1 MRHTVKYRLLGSC
14 LQRAL
19 LYLCEKR
26 TVLLVSFCVYLYP
39 FFVVHFIEE
48 PVIAG
53 ATGTSVRLL
62 SPAALLLS
70 FLKAILLVGS
80 NLAVIPGVREALRLG
95 ASVGS
100 APAVVLALNGAASAV
115 YHMCDL
121 EVCAF
126 WSHVD

>member
-1 MRHTVKYRLLGSC
+1 MLLYICEVHT
-14 LQRAL
+14 AL
-19 LYLCEKR
+19 LRCLLRQLCFF
-26 TVLLVSFCVYLYP
+26 VCSYP
-39 FFVVHFIEE
+39 LFVVHFVEE
-48 PVIAG
+48 PVIAAG
-53 ATGTSVRLL
+53 AGGGAGTSVRLL
-62 SPAALLLS
+62 SPAALLS
-70 FLKAILLVGS
+70 FFLKTILLVGS

-126 WSHVD
+126 PSHVD